1 MKIVPQFAVAL
12 GAAGLALL
20 MSAAAP
26 ALAHDSERMRLPY
39 APCGPTQDRYM
50 ERETHHHGMMDED
63 HHGMMGKSYG
73 MGSGR
78 GYGGMGGGSMM
89 VPDERRGGMGYG
101 MMMDPDEMMG
111 PGRGGMGRVL
121 RSDLTTDEVRHM
133 MEHQL
138 EWMGNPN
145 LKLGKVEESGEGAI
159 IAEVVTQ
166 DGSLVQRL
174 EVDPHTGRTRQAQ

>member
-1 MKIVPQFAVAL
+1 MKNAHLFAVAL
-12 GAAGLALL
+12 GAAGLAL
-20 MSAAAP
+20 MSSAAP
-26 ALAHDSERMRLPY
+26 SLAHDSERMQSPY
-39 APCGPTQDRYM
+39 APCGPTQGHYM
-50 ERETHHHGMMDED
+50 ERGIHHHGMMDDD
-63 HHGMMGKSYG
+63 HHGMMGGRYG
-73 MGSGR
+73 MESGR
-78 GYGGMGGGSMM
+78 GYGGGGGGPMM
-89 VPDERRGGMGYG
+89 GPDERRGGRMGFG
-101 MMMDPDEMMG
+101 MMMDPDEMMA
-111 PGRGGMGRVL
+111 PGRGGMDRVL

-145 LKLGKVEESGEGAI
+145 LKLGKVEESDDGEI